1 MKIFGIEIKFDSNAD
16 QTAKEFKKVADGVK
30 DVDDKIK
37 DVDKSSKASSG
48 GLKKVG
54 TSLKAI
60 GKGVGIIALISAA
73 FDLLKETI
81 GKNQKVIDFFSTTF
95 EALSI
100 AFNDFFNFIFDNV
113 GGVVDS
119 FKAFFEDPLE
129 SLKNLGTAIQNNIIE
144 RFTSAIEAIG
154 FLGDAIVK
162 VFKGDFSGAAESAK
176 NAGKEFI
183 DTLTGVDDSF
193 DKTVETVGKAIDAT
207 GKYVKETVKAAKTNV
222 DLASSAAI
230 AEARQQGLVEKYD
243 RQAEQL
249 RQVRDEERNTIDER
263 IEANNKLKETLDE
276 QEEAMLAQV
285 NAQIASAAAQVAKNA
300 NEENQIALIQ
310 AQNEK
315 LAVQA
320 TIVGFRAEQK
330 SNDLALDKE
339 QKEMTNSLIESET
352 NLGIERKRIAAEEIE
367 NNLERLEEQ
376 KKIDAEEKRIQTER
390 LQKILDQTREGTQA
404 RIDAQIALND
414 FTAEAERQEVERA
427 KEIAAEKL
435 AIKTKG
441 EEDAQKIRAQ
451 EVQAEKDAAD
461 AKQAIQDAVFG
472 AADAGVALVKQL
484 AGENRA
490 AQAAALIAENA
501 IGIAKIIIS
510 TRAANAAAK
519 LTPQAVLT
527 SGAAAI
533 PVIAANNISAGIGIA
548 SSIAATA
555 KGLSALKAGGSAG
568 GAGGNLSG
576 GESSS
581 GGGGGQAPSFNVV
594 GDSTFNQLAE
604 LQQQPTQAF
613 VVSGEVTTAQA
624 LDRNRIQNATL

>member
-16 QTAKEFKKVADGVK
+16 QTAKEFKKVADGVE
-30 DVDDKIK
+30 DVDENLKK
-37 DVDKSSKASSG
+37 VEKSSKASIG
-48 GLKKVG
+48 GLKK
-54 TSLKAI
+54 I
-60 GKGVGIIALISAA
+60 GKTLGGIAKGVGIIKLVSGA
-73 FDLLKETI
+73 FDFLKETL
-81 GKNQKVIDFFSTTF
+81 GQNQKVIDFFSTTF

-100 AFNDFFNFIFDNV
+100 AFNDFFNFIFDNSTGIV
-113 GGVVDS
+113 NT

-129 SLKNLGTAIQNNIIE
+129 GLNNLGTAIKNQLIE
-144 RFTSAIEAIG
+144 RFQSAIDTVG
-154 FLGDAIVK
+154 FLGEAIVK

-176 NAGKEFI
+176 NAGKELI
-183 DTLTGVDDSF
+183 DVVTGVDDTY
-193 DKTVETVGKAIDAT
+193 DKSAESVKN
-207 GKYVKETVKAAKTNV
+207 YVKETVKAAKNNV
-222 DLASSAAI
+222 ELASSAAI
-230 AEARQQGLVEKYD
+230 AEAVQQGLVEEYD

-249 RQVRDEERNTIDER
+249 RQIRDEERNTIDER

-276 QEEAMLAQV
+276 QEKAMLAQV
-285 NAQIASAAAQVAKNA
+285 NAQIASAAAQVAKND

-390 LQKILDQTREGTQA
+390 LQNILDQTREGTQA

-441 EEDAQKIRAQ
+441 EEDAQKIRAK